1 MPEPMHLCKPS
12 TADRAAPAAL
22 GRSQGTRALL
32 RRLPWEIRLSFLAIF
47 YLGPPALLIIAATL
61 IYYTLSIPDPMAL
74 RLKDQAPLV
83 RVLAA
88 DGSLLSERGGGDAY
102 VPIDLMPHHLV
113 DAVIATEDRR
123 FFKHWG
129 IDPSGMIRAAFTN
142 LNQGRLAQGGST
154 LTQQLAKNL
163 FLGSERTWARK
174 IEEVILALWL
184 EVRLGKHNILE
195 LYLNRVYFG
204 AGAYGVETAAQRFFA
219 KSARHVT
226 LGEAAMLAGLLK
238 APSKYSP
245 ASHPPMARER
255 ANNVLAK
262 MVEAGFISKEA
273 GEEAARQ
280 TPQFSGLVPRARSG
294 VEYAVDAALERL
306 PALVTTPSNVV
317 IETTIDP
324 GLQHRAQELVQAAL
338 ANEGTVANA
347 GQAGVVF
354 MDANGAIRALVGGRS
369 YADSQFNRAI
379 KARRQPGSAFKMFVY
394 LAALES
400 GLTPD
405 STVLDLPLLG
415 SGWSPRNEGAG
426 YRGSVT
432 LRDAL
437 ALSMNAAAARLN
449 MTVGPRQTAAVA
461 QRLGIRS
468 PLRADAS
475 LALGTSEVTLIE
487 LTGAY
492 GVLANGGRSVDTHL
506 IMRVRTAA
514 GKLLY
519 ERRPEPVRVLVAPMH
534 VAAMNDMLGAVLS
547 SGTGKRAALPGH
559 AAAGK
564 TGTSQDFR
572 DAWFVGYAGEFVAGV
587 WVGNDDGRPMH
598 RIMGG
603 GLPARLWRDIM
614 LTALESRTPALLSGT
629 GSKSMADVVAG
640 AAPATTGPLLP
651 REPIGADFVERAI
664 ADDEPEPLPAARQ
677 MGSGWVSKAKGLL
690 RELGFG
696 T

>member
-1 MPEPMHLCKPS
+1 MGHLRPPQPDLAGTPRRK
-12 TADRAAPAAL
+12 RL
-22 GRSQGTRALL
+22 QGW
-32 RRLPWEIRLSFLAIF
+32 PWEIRLLLLATI
-47 YLGPPALLIIAATL
+47 YLGPPLALAVAAAMA
-61 IYYTLSIPDPMAL
+61 YYTVRIPDPMAL
-74 RLKDQAPLV
+74 RHKERAPVV
-83 RVLAA
+83 RLLAR
-88 DGSLLSERGGGDAY
+88 DGALLSERGGDGVY
-102 VPIDLMPHHLV
+102 VPIELLPRHLI

-129 IDPSGMIRAAFTN
+129 IDPAGMIRAAFTN

-163 FLGSERTWARK
+163 FLRSERTWARK
-174 IEEVILALWL
+174 VEELILALWL
-184 EVRLGKHNILE
+184 EVRLDKRNILE

-255 ANNVLAK
+255 ANIVLAK
-262 MVEAGFISKEA
+262 MVEAGFISREV
-273 GEEAARQ
+273 GEEATRE
-280 TPQFSGLVPRARSG
+280 TPQFSGLFQRARSG
-294 VEYAVDAALERL
+294 VEYAVEAALERL
-306 PALVTTPSNVV
+306 PALVAAPPSDLV

-324 GLQHRAQELVQAAL
+324 GVQHRTQALVQSVL
-338 ANEGTVANA
+338 SKEGAVANV
-347 GQAGVVF
+347 GQAGVVL
-354 MDANGAIRALVGGRS
+354 MDADGAIRALVGGRS
-369 YADSQFNRAI
+369 YAESQFNRAI
-379 KARRQPGSAFKMFVY
+379 KARRQPGSAFKAFVY

-432 LRDAL
+432 LREAL

-492 GVLANGGRSVDTHL
+492 GVLANGGRSVDAHIIT
-506 IMRVRTAA
+506 RVRTAG
-514 GKLLY
+514 GKVLF
-519 ERRPEPVRVLVAPMH
+519 ERRPEPAKVVVAPVH
-534 VAAMNDMLGAVLS
+534 VAAMNDMLGAVVS
-547 SGTGKRAALPGH
+547 SGTGKRAALADH
-559 AAAGK
+559 ASAGK

-572 DAWFVGYAGEFVAGV
+572 DAWFVGYAGEIVTGV

-598 RIMGG
+598 RVMGG
-603 GLPARLWRDIM
+603 SLPARLWHDIM
-614 LTALESRTPALLSGT
+614 LAALDAHPPALPSAT
-629 GSKSMADVVAG
+629 ARKSIAAAAVA
-640 AAPATTGPLLP
+640 TSSGPLLP

-664 ADDEPEPLPAARQ
+664 ADDEPALGAPAAPQ
-677 MGSGWVSKAKGLL
+677 LGTGWVSKAKGLL
-690 RELGFG
+690 RDLGFG
-696 T
+696 S